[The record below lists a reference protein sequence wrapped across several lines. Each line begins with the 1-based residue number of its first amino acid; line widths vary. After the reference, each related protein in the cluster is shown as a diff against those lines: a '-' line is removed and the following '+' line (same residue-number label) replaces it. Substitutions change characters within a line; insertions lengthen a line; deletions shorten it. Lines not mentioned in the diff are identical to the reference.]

1 MVRVRSIQPRY
12 GSSVQLPMGAGGGA
26 VRGVVQGK
34 GSHMPTVTL
43 AV

>member
-12 GSSVQLPMGAGGGA
+12 GSSVQLPMGEGGGA
-26 VRGVVQGK
+26 VRVVVQGK